1 MLGRTKRMSSIK
13 VKGEDE
19 LGFFVSLWHKIK
31 RFFGFSVMENFTDLM
46 QCMTKYPSKD
56 RCSLDYAV

>member
-1 MLGRTKRMSSIK
+1 MSSIK